1 MTLSPGDRVP
11 FWTSVGLDRSF
22 HSTDSQAGRAAV
34 LIVAGAD
41 IRSFTPLLA
50 AFAARAACFP
60 ASDCDLMV
68 MLPFAAIPMLY
79 GQGDAATAGL
89 PVRLFREDVF
99 GVAPGHALVLVTD
112 RSGRLVAVEPAGAHD
127 PSALAD
133 AALAA
138 VCDSLM
144 RPPPPAPALA
154 LPNLLDGALCRD
166 IIAGFEAAATFDSP
180 VSGAGADRVDH
191 ARKRRRDWLLGT
203 EEALHARIVA
213 ALARR
218 CLPELNRAF
227 QHEAAHLDRIIVARY
242 DAGAGHF
249 RRHRDNT
256 APAVAFRQF
265 ALSVNLNTGDY
276 EGGDLRFPEY
286 DDTVHRPARGAGI
299 VFSASLLHEVTDVTA
314 GRRYALLTFLHDARA
329 EARRHAPAAQDAA

>member
-11 FWTSVGLDRSF
+11 FWTAVGLDRSF

-34 LIVAGAD
+34 LIVAGSD
-41 IRSFTPLLA
+41 VRSFAPLLA

-79 GQGDAATAGL
+79 GEGEAATAGL
-89 PVRLFREDVF
+89 PVRLFRDDVF
-99 GVAPGHALVLVTD
+99 GVPPGQALVLVTD
-112 RSGRLVAVEPAGAHD
+112 RSGRLVGVEQAGAHD
-127 PSALAD
+127 PSTLAD
-133 AALAA
+133 VALAA
-138 VCDSLM
+138 VCDTLM
-144 RPPPPAPALA
+144 RRPPAAPVLA
-154 LPNLLDGALCRD
+154 LPNLFDRTLCHD
-166 IIAGFEAAATFDSP
+166 IIAGFDAATTFDSP

-203 EEALHARIVA
+203 DEPLHARIA
-213 ALARR
+213 ASLERR

-265 ALSVNLNTGDY
+265 ALSVNLNTGEY

-286 DDTVHRPARGAGI
+286 DDTVHRPARGEGI

-314 GRRYALLTFLHDARA
+314 GHRYALLTFLHDAKA
-329 EARRHAPAAQDAA
+329 ELRRHAPSVQDAA